1 MAREDVSLLEHTSG
15 SCLAPE
21 DSASRVLRTQWLTRD
36 AAARLSVCNALPLEE
51 RVHFG
56 ALKTAK
62 ELYDAIVAR
71 YSSPSTSA
79 LGRIMLP
86 YLFPELSDFPTVAD
100 LMTHLRSSDVRY
112 CTTLKPA
119 FLAANPPPMY
129 IILYYLFTRL
139 PDSLRAVRDR
149 FLALGPTEITLS
161 LREKHLL
168 GAKTSS
174 DTVAASLRGVLPPF
188 SCPPLLLLLP
198 LTSFVLRRSVLR
210 LLLVRGAAAAR
221 ARGVRVVGGPQAG
234 VVAGVVVGVEAVGAA
249 VEVVGVVEA
258 VEWAKGA
265 RVAVVVELV
274 GAEATGLRLVLQL
287 MAAEAVGVDSSNSH
301 ASRSIAPLRSFYRCF
316 CRLKDACCTEYGDEQ
331 EIPNWSALLR
341 KRVDVFALD
350 FDKINAGIY
359 AMYAG
364 SISAD
369 GECYSCVPRVA
380 GVEASALGACESAA
394 ACTASAE
401 ALHTFTLDSS
411 VSRYFFRDC
420 TTVTPLTAHVSVS
433 LAAPSGAPVVAR
445 ASTVLP
451 CPAVPSGS
459 LLGLHLPSFYLNLV
473 SNAVLQDELVGTYTP
488 GGERVAIC
496 SDSRTGE
503 HLTTFTQRPGSS
515 LTHRPLS
522 RHRGGEFSTRLLD
535 GFCRAEGIAQSFML
549 PASPQQNGIAER
561 CIDLVMEVDPP
572 PLVEPLEVSYDTSG
586 PAEGGDP
593 AADDTAATRRSPR
606 LETPPGSLPW
616 PSSPHPQHVAV
627 YSGAAGSGDTRDAD
641 SGGAGPEV
649 ADSRGAES
657 RGAGSGG
664 ADSGGAAS
672 PSGGGVVGAPAGGS
686 GTGQQQYSRRQETLS
701 PQQLRDWVVRRGRVA
716 RASSTGAG
724 GAGGAGAAGAGGA
737 RAAGAG
743 AAGGTATAPRRPFF
757 YPQPQSSLPPPDSAL
772 CQVLG
777 LPSSTGLTP
786 PLLCPLP
793 DQSQPP
799 LLPGSPLPAPSPYPA
814 QTCSP
819 AKRREPESRLASPD
833 RTDNCACRPCPP
845 HVTGTH
851 TMALRPSSVPL
862 RVALPSPPV
871 SSLPNVLDPESDL
884 ARAASPTVTLFLVTV
899 VTDPSFEST
908 VASTLVTELV
918 EFAATRRLDFVASI
932 VTESE
937 SVCPPSV
944 GGELALSTITGEY
957 SSQWQTAMDAEMA
970 SWKSASTYVDE
981 VPPPWANIVLQRFGF
996 EFSSPQSTPLPT
1008 GHSLSA
1014 PPSDESV
1021 EPSGD
1026 SAVVTGFSFSL
1037 GSGSVSWRSTRS
1049 SSLLGSSCE
1058 AEIYV
1063 GAVAAHEL
1071 RWLTY
1076 VLTDLGERPRSP
1088 PVLYVDN
1095 KAMISLCEEQRLKHR
1110 TKHIALRYFLARELH
1125 QRCQLRLAYVA
1136 SQANT
1141 ADVFTKARGSGDHQH
1156 FCTAFGLVPTLPHLL
1171 VA

>member
-1 MAREDVSLLEHTSG
+1 MGVVSVARTSG
-15 SCLAPE
+15 
-21 DSASRVLRTQWLTRD
+21 
-36 AAARLSVCNALPLEE
+36 AR
-51 RVHFG
+51 
-56 ALKTAK
+56 
-62 ELYDAIVAR
+62 
-71 YSSPSTSA
+71 
-79 LGRIMLP
+79 
-86 YLFPELSDFPTVAD
+86 
-100 LMTHLRSSDVRY
+100 
-112 CTTLKPA
+112 
-119 FLAANPPPMY
+119 
-129 IILYYLFTRL
+129 
-139 PDSLRAVRDR
+139 
-149 FLALGPTEITLS
+149 
-161 LREKHLL
+161 
-168 GAKTSS
+168 
-174 DTVAASLRGVLPPF
+174 
-188 SCPPLLLLLP
+188 
-198 LTSFVLRRSVLR
+198 
-210 LLLVRGAAAAR
+210 
-221 ARGVRVVGGPQAG
+221 
-234 VVAGVVVGVEAVGAA
+234 
-249 VEVVGVVEA
+249 
-258 VEWAKGA
+258 
-265 RVAVVVELV
+265 
-274 GAEATGLRLVLQL
+274 
-287 MAAEAVGVDSSNSH
+287 
-301 ASRSIAPLRSFYRCF
+301 
-316 CRLKDACCTEYGDEQ
+316 DACCTEYGDEQ

-522 RHRGGEFSTRLLD
+522 RHRWLRQVRWLASSQLVASCSCRLLSHQTLQWHHRLGDPSLTRLRGMHSRLLVS
-535 GFCRAEGIAQSFML
+535 GLHKSLPPLLRSFAPPCRSSLLLVSADYCSSTDPPHGRGIAQSFML

-561 CIDLVMEVDPP
+561 CIDLVME
-572 PLVEPLEVSYDTSG
+572 G
-586 PAEGGDP
+586 PAPSAEGGDP

-724 GAGGAGAAGAGGA
+724 GAGGTGAAGAGGA
-737 RAAGAG
+737 RAA

-944 GGELALSTITGEY
+944 GGELALSSEY

-970 SWKSASTYVDE
+970 SWKSASTY
-981 VPPPWANIVLQRFGF
+981 VLQRFGF

-1021 EPSGD
+1021 EPSARYVAPGRHRPEHWRAAKRVLRYLWIT
-1026 SAVVTGFSFSL
+1026 SGMGLVLGGRGPVVLTGHSDA
-1037 GSGSVSWRSTRS
+1037 SWADDQVTQR
-1049 SSLLGSSCE
+1049 SCE